1 MAQAHPRYS
10 AVAIVLHWTIA
21 ALILYNLYLGLQL
34 DDLRGL
40 AKFNTFQ
47 LHKSVGLTVLLLSL
61 LRLAWRLTHRPPPLP
76 ARTPHW
82 EKLGA
87 HAAHWLLYALMIGI
101 PLTGWVIVSASPTNI
116 PTLIFKTAPWPHLA
130 FIHDLAMPVRRALE
144 KQVGEVHMLLA
155 YGMMALIVG
164 HIAAA
169 LKHQFRNRDEVLG
182 HMLPFVRSKSASSEI

>member
-1 MAQAHPRYS
+1 MAQAHTRYS
-10 AVAIVLHWTIA
+10 AVAIVLHWAIA
-21 ALILYNLYLGLQL
+21 VLILYNLYLGLQL

-76 ARTPHW
+76 AQMPRW

-87 HAAHWLLYALMIGI
+87 HTAHWLLYALMIGI

-116 PTLIFKTAPWPHLA
+116 PTLIFKTLPWPHLG
-130 FIHDLAMPVRRALE
+130 FIHDMAMPVRRALE

-155 YGMMALIVG
+155 YGMMILIVG

-169 LKHQFRNRDEVLG
+169 LKHQFWNRDEVLG
-182 HMLPFVRSKSASSEI
+182 HMLPFARSKSASSEI